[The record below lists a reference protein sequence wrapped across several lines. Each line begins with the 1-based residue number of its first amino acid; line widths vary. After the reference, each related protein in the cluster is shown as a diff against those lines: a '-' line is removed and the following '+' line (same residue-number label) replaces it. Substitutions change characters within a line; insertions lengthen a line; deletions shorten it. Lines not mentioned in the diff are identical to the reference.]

1 MKKVVCTF
9 DIFKEDQ
16 IIYIIDSDN
25 ADEKMFAGLTIL
37 DNLALA
43 LANIAEDSSIDTIV
57 IEGDPEYSIMLK
69 ENILQEANNNNFI
82 VNVEV
87 L

>member
-9 DIFKEDQ
+9 DIFKKDQ
-16 IIYIIDSDN
+16 IIYIVDSDST
-25 ADEKMFAGLTIL
+25 DEKIFAGLTIL

-43 LANIAEDSSIDTIV
+43 LAGIAKDFSIDTIV
-57 IEGDPEYSIMLK
+57 IEGDPEYSIILK
-69 ENILQEANNNNFI
+69 EDILQEANNNNFI
-82 VNVEV
+82 VNIEV

>member
-1 MKKVVCTF
+1 MKKLVCTF

-16 IIYIIDSDN
+16 IIYIVDSDSP
-25 ADEKMFAGLTIL
+25 DEKIFAGLTVL

-43 LANIAEDSSIDTIV
+43 LTSIAEDSSIDTIV

-69 ENILQEANNNNFI
+69 ENILQKANNNNFI
-82 VNVEV
+82 VNIEV